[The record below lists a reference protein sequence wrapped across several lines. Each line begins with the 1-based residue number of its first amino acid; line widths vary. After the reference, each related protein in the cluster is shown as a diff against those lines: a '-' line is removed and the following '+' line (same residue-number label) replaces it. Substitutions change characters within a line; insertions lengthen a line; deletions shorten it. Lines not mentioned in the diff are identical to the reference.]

1 MVGGSDEFDS
11 TGWEASCLINESAT
25 VTMRGQTNKRRRGR
39 RKGTKKEES
48 GKRKEEGCDRGK
60 DGNARTRNERKGDW
74 CGE

>member
-1 MVGGSDEFDS
+1 
-11 TGWEASCLINESAT
+11 
-25 VTMRGQTNKRRRGR
+25 MRGQTNKRRRGR